1 MFKAVI
7 FDRDGVIIDSEG
19 NNWKTAKKVSY
30 DLAGITLTDD
40 DRHIVI
46 AKNPLD
52 YLASLRQKYPALDM
66 VSDGD
71 FLAETASVYRSLMT
85 TIVSIQPA
93 VHAIQRLHELGL
105 RLALNTSS
113 HLHETLDIIEQQWL
127 INCFEVCTTF
137 NDGCPRKPD
146 PASYLLTAQK
156 LSLSPSDCVV
166 IEDSSFGLQAAKAA
180 GMTCIVIPNRYTQGQ
195 DFSLADSIVDSA
207 DAISIPF
214 LESLRGTK

>member
-1 MFKAVI
+1 MFKAII

-19 NNWKTAKKVSY
+19 NNWKTAQQVSY

-52 YLASLRQKYPALDM
+52 YLASLRQKYPPLDM
-66 VSDGD
+66 VSDAD

-93 VHAIQRLHELGL
+93 VDAIQRLHELGL

-113 HLHETLDIIEQQWL
+113 HLHETLDIIEQQ
-127 INCFEVCTTF
+127 
-137 NDGCPRKPD
+137 
-146 PASYLLTAQK
+146 
-156 LSLSPSDCVV
+156 
-166 IEDSSFGLQAAKAA
+166 
-180 GMTCIVIPNRYTQGQ
+180 
-195 DFSLADSIVDSA
+195 
-207 DAISIPF
+207 
-214 LESLRGTK
+214 